1 MPDPLPHDL
10 LTRIT
15 RVVSVG
21 DVITTLSDGK
31 PNTICGI
38 DSDGIWVETER
49 SRSLGRGPQLV
60 PAALLIADWETL
72 TTTGELTMGTA
83 SHRGAFTSALFARF
97 DDVTDAGGRPRRI
110 VFRHQGRRR

>member
-1 MPDPLPHDL
+1 MADQVLPTDL
-10 LTRIT
+10 LARINQA
-15 RVVSVG
+15 VKVG
-21 DVITTLSDGK
+21 DVITTLTHGK

-49 SRSLGRGPQLV
+49 SRDLGRGPQLV

-72 TTTGELTMGTA
+72 TTTGELTMSTA
-83 SHRGAFTSALFARF
+83 SHRGAFASALFSKF

-110 VFRHQGRRR
+110 TFELVH